1 MKTFKTKLSLIELK
15 DGNARQLE
23 LLQKTKKEN
32 RMIPNMY
39 KAMANSPALL
49 DSYMYGYKLF
59 RQESGFTAEEAEVV
73 FLTISAENHCVY
85 CMGAHSLL
93 ADTAS
98 NVPVK
103 VTEAIRNNQKIPHE
117 KFSKLSEF
125 TSIMVNKRGL
135 PTEEDVNVFLNA
147 GYTESHVLS
156 IILAISIKTISNYT
170 NHIFHTELD
179 TVFKSREWKGY
190 KATRGFINLFRR
202 LE

>member
-1 MKTFKTKLSLIELK
+1 MKTFKTELSLIELK
-15 DGNARQLE
+15 EANPRQLE
-23 LLQKTKKEN
+23 LLQKAKKEN
-32 RMIPNMY
+32 RMVPNMY

-49 DSYMYGYKLF
+49 DSYMHGYRLF
-59 RQESGFTAEEAEVV
+59 RQESGFTSAEAEIV

-93 ADTAS
+93 ADTS
-98 NVPVK
+98 SKVPVE

-117 KFSKLSEF
+117 KFNKLSEF

-135 PTEEDVNVFLNA
+135 PTEEDVNVFLDA
-147 GYTESHVLS
+147 GYNENHVLS

-190 KATRGFINLFRR
+190 KATRGFINFFRR